1 MEGGHGIRVLLTGNV
16 GVNLAWERP
25 RRLLERSST
34 FRMERGTGDGMSS
47 RVEWGDGRD
56 VAMRKRSKVAARV
69 VDRDMSTQI
78 LCRKRLTVD
87 GQRPISVRPR
97 VRPGWRM
104 PRWRR
109 HWPRGHGVCRRWRRG
124 NTFVQNTRKSNLC
137 SRKTKPAR
145 RTTYARSSLIR

>member
-25 RRLLERSST
+25 RRLLERSNT

-69 VDRDMSTQI
+69 V
-78 LCRKRLTVD
+78 LT
-87 GQRPISVRPR
+87 
-97 VRPGWRM
+97 
-104 PRWRR
+104 
-109 HWPRGHGVCRRWRRG
+109 
-124 NTFVQNTRKSNLC
+124 L
-137 SRKTKPAR
+137 
-145 RTTYARSSLIR
+145 RSSEARHLAQDIQLRSAASSWFIHI

>member
-25 RRLLERSST
+25 RRLLERSNT

-104 PRWRR
+104 PRWQR
-109 HWPRGHGVCRRWRRG
+109 HWPRGHEVCRRWRRG
-124 NTFVQNTRKSNLC
+124 NTFVQNTRKSNLY